1 VTLEYCT
8 RLLDVDLYAKTRT
21 GYWFAAELCCY
32 TRLLRKAIR
41 YWVLREAVG
50 LL

>member
-1 VTLEYCT
+1 VTLEYCI
-8 RLLDVDLYAKTRT
+8 RLLDIDLYAKTRT
-21 GYWFAAELCCY
+21 GYWFAAELCYY
-32 TRLLRKAIR
+32 TGLLRKAVG